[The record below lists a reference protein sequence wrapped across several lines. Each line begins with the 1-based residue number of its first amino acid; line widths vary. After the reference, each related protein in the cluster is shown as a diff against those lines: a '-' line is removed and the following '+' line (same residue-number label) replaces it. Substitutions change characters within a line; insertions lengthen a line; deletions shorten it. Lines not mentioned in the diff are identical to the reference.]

1 MHATTVKLDG
11 DLVSRL
17 KAVKPRNET
26 LTGFVRNV
34 LDAEVRRQHLLA
46 AAEAYA
52 ELLRAQPG
60 EAEAM
65 DAWTSAPLERP
76 AKARRAQPRRVK

>member
-1 MHATTVKLDG
+1 MHATTIKLDG
-11 DLVSRL
+11 ALVSRL
-17 KAVKPRNET
+17 KALKPRNET

-34 LDAEVRRQHLLA
+34 LDAEVRRHQLLA

-52 ELLRAQPG
+52 LLLREHPG

-65 DAWTSAPLERP
+65 DAWAAAPLERP
-76 AKARRAQPRRVK
+76 AKPRRAR